1 MIETGEDGRFEIAG
15 HVRSAGGLEGA
26 VLLDLRSGK
35 YIALNPVAGRI
46 WAGIEHGETRADI
59 LFRLE
64 AEIEAPPG
72 RLRQDVDSFVGQL
85 LAKGLIRER
94 TGEAAAPE
102 PTRPVDATGAGE
114 ADTEA
119 VIEDIADIGAIRFR
133 PFWFVAAWLGL
144 VLADL
149 VLALSGFHRFHAL
162 LSRIPVRGPE
172 RDSVALATALSRM
185 VDRAAAFYFKRAWC
199 LQRSAVAMA
208 LLRFHGVPAK
218 LAIGVYRVP
227 FQAHAW
233 VELRGRVI
241 NDRAWLPEAFTVIE
255 SC

>member
-1 MIETGEDGRFEIAG
+1 MTGVEGDGRFEIAG

-35 YIALNPVAGRI
+35 YIALNPIAGRI
-46 WAGIEHGETRADI
+46 WEGVERGETRAAI
-59 LFRLE
+59 VSRLE
-64 AEIEAPPG
+64 REIEAPPG
-72 RLRQDVDSFVGQL
+72 RLRQDVDAFIGQL

-94 TGEAAAPE
+94 TGDGAPQASTPEPRPVEAAGDVDHGPDDAAVRFE
-102 PTRPVDATGAGE
+102 PLCLL
-114 ADTEA
+114 
-119 VIEDIADIGAIRFR
+119 
-133 PFWFVAAWLGL
+133 AAWLGL
-144 VLADL
+144 VFADL
-149 VLALSGFHRFHAL
+149 VLGLSGFHRFHAL

-172 RDSVALATALSRM
+172 RDSAALATALARV

-208 LLRFHGVPAK
+208 VMRFYGVPAK
-218 LAIGVYRVP
+218 LAIGVHRVP

-241 NDRAWLPEAFTVIE
+241 NDRPWLPQSFTVIE

>member
-1 MIETGEDGRFEIAG
+1 MTGVEGDGRFEIAG

-35 YIALNPVAGRI
+35 YIALNPIAGRI
-46 WAGIEHGETRADI
+46 WEGVERGETRAAI
-59 LFRLE
+59 VARLE
-64 AEIEAPPG
+64 EEIEAPPG
-72 RLRQDVDSFVGQL
+72 RLRQDVDAFVGQL

-94 TGEAAAPE
+94 TGDAPQASAPE
-102 PTRPVDATGAGE
+102 PRPVEASADVDGE
-114 ADTEA
+114 VA
-119 VIEDIADIGAIRFR
+119 VRFE
-133 PFWFVAAWLGL
+133 PLCLLAAWFGL

-149 VLALSGFHRFHAL
+149 VLGLSGFHRFHAL

-172 RDSVALATALSRM
+172 RDSAALATALARV

-208 LLRFHGVPAK
+208 VMRCYGVPAK
-218 LAIGVYRVP
+218 LAIGVHRVP

-241 NDRAWLPEAFTVIE
+241 NDRPWLPQSFTVIE

>member
-1 MIETGEDGRFEIAG
+1 MTGIGEDGRFEIAG

-26 VLLDLRSGK
+26 VLLDLRSGR

-46 WAGIEHGETRADI
+46 WEGLERGETRAAI
-59 LFRLE
+59 LARLE

-72 RLRQDVDSFVGQL
+72 RLRQDVETFVAQL
-85 LAKGLIRER
+85 LARGLIRER
-94 TGEAAAPE
+94 TGDAPPDPPAAPE
-102 PTRPVDATGAGE
+102 PALPAGDEDGE
-114 ADTEA
+114 AA
-119 VIEDIADIGAIRFR
+119 VCFE
-133 PFWFVAAWLGL
+133 PLCLLAAWLGL
-144 VLADL
+144 VAADL
-149 VLALSGFHRFHAL
+149 ILGFSGFHRFHAL

-172 RDSVALATALSRM
+172 RASVARAIALSRV

-208 LLRFHGVPAK
+208 MMRVYGVPAK
-218 LAIGVYRVP
+218 LAIGVHRVP

-241 NDRAWLPEAFTVIE
+241 NDRPWLPQAFTVIE

>member
-1 MIETGEDGRFEIAG
+1 MTGVEGGGRFEIAG

-35 YIALNPVAGRI
+35 YIALNPIAGRI
-46 WAGIEHGETRADI
+46 WDGIERGETREAI
-59 LFRLE
+59 VSRLE
-64 AEIEAPPG
+64 TEIDAPPG
-72 RLRQDVDSFVGQL
+72 RLRLDVDAFVGQL

-94 TGEAAAPE
+94 TAGAPRVSEPE
-102 PTRPVDATGAGE
+102 PHVLEATGDVG
-114 ADTEA
+114 DVA
-119 VIEDIADIGAIRFR
+119 VRFE
-133 PFWFVAAWLGL
+133 PLCLVAAWLGL

-149 VLALSGFHRFHAL
+149 VLGLSGFHRFHAL
-162 LSRIPVRGPE
+162 LSRIPVRKPE
-172 RDSVALATALSRM
+172 RDSTALANALARV

-208 LLRFHGVPAK
+208 VMRFYGVPAK
-218 LAIGVYRVP
+218 LAIGVHRVP

-241 NDRAWLPEAFTVIE
+241 NDRPWLPQSFTVIE

>member
-1 MIETGEDGRFEIAG
+1 MTGAGEDRFEIAG
-15 HVRSAGGLEGA
+15 HVRSVGGLEGA

-35 YIALNPVAGRI
+35 YIALNPVGGRI
-46 WAGIEHGETRADI
+46 WEGIERGETRAAI
-59 LFRLE
+59 LSRLE

-72 RLRQDVDSFVGQL
+72 RLRQDVDAFAGQL

-94 TGEAAAPE
+94 TGDTPQIPQMPQIAAPE
-102 PTRPVDATGAGE
+102 PVGPATEE
-114 ADTEA
+114 ADNEA
-119 VIEDIADIGAIRFR
+119 VIRFQ
-133 PFWFVAAWLGL
+133 PLWFLAAWFGL
-144 VLADL
+144 VVADL
-149 VLALSGFHRFHAL
+149 VLGLFGFHRFHAF
-162 LSRIPVRGPE
+162 LSRVPVRGPE
-172 RDSVALATALSRM
+172 RNSVALATALARV

-208 LLRFHGVPAK
+208 LLRLHGVPAK
-218 LAIGVYRVP
+218 LAIGIHRVP

-241 NDRAWLPEAFTVIE
+241 NDRPWLPEAFTVIE

>member
-1 MIETGEDGRFEIAG
+1 MTGFEGDGRFEIAG

-46 WAGIEHGETRADI
+46 WEGIESGETRAAI
-59 LFRLE
+59 LSRLE

-72 RLRQDVDSFVGQL
+72 RLRRDVDAFVGQL

-94 TGEAAAPE
+94 TGDAPRIPRIPQTTAPE
-102 PTRPVDATGAGE
+102 PVLAIETGEGDRE
-114 ADTEA
+114 A
-119 VIEDIADIGAIRFR
+119 AIRFE
-133 PFWFVAAWLGL
+133 PLCFLAAWLGL

-149 VLALSGFHRFHAL
+149 VLGLSGFHRFHAL
-162 LSRIPVRGPE
+162 LSRVPVRGPE
-172 RDSVALATALSRM
+172 RDSVALATALARV

-208 LLRFHGVPAK
+208 LMRLCGVPAK
-218 LAIGVYRVP
+218 LAIGVHRVP

-233 VELRGRVI
+233 VELQGRVI
-241 NDRAWLPEAFTVIE
+241 NDRPWLPQAFTVIE

>member
-1 MIETGEDGRFEIAG
+1 MTGTGEDSRFEIAG

-46 WAGIEHGETRADI
+46 WEGVERGETRAAI
-59 LFRLE
+59 LSRLE
-64 AEIEAPPG
+64 TEIEAPPG
-72 RLRQDVDSFVGQL
+72 RLRQDFDAFVGQL

-94 TGEAAAPE
+94 TADAFHAPPIAAPE
-102 PTRPVDATGAGE
+102 PARPVDINGA
-114 ADTEA
+114 
-119 VIEDIADIGAIRFR
+119 EDGGAAIRFE
-133 PFWFVAAWLGL
+133 PLWFLAAWLGL
-144 VLADL
+144 IVGDL
-149 VLALSGFHRFHAL
+149 VLGLSGFQRFHAL
-162 LSRIPVRGPE
+162 LRRVPVRGPE
-172 RDSVALATALSRM
+172 RDSVALATALARV

-208 LLRFHGVPAK
+208 LMRLHGVPAK
-218 LAIGVYRVP
+218 LAIGVHRVP

-241 NDRAWLPEAFTVIE
+241 NDRPWLPQAFTVIE

>member
-1 MIETGEDGRFEIAG
+1 MTGVEGDGRFEIAG

-35 YIALNPVAGRI
+35 YIALNPIAGKI
-46 WAGIEHGETRADI
+46 WDGIERGETRDAI
-59 LFRLE
+59 VSRLE
-64 AEIEAPPG
+64 MEIEAPPG
-72 RLRQDVDSFVGQL
+72 RLRQDVDAFVGQL

-94 TGEAAAPE
+94 TGDAPQVSEPE
-102 PTRPVDATGAGE
+102 PRPVEATEDSAG
-114 ADTEA
+114 DVA
-119 VIEDIADIGAIRFR
+119 VRFE
-133 PFWFVAAWLGL
+133 PLCLVAAWLGL

-149 VLALSGFHRFHAL
+149 VLGLSGFHRFHAL
-162 LSRIPVRGPE
+162 LSRIPVRSPE
-172 RDSVALATALSRM
+172 RDSAALANALARV

-208 LLRFHGVPAK
+208 VMRFYGVPAK
-218 LAIGVYRVP
+218 LAIGVHRVP

-233 VELRGRVI
+233 VELHGRVI
-241 NDRAWLPEAFTVIE
+241 NDRPWLPQSFTVIE

>member
-1 MIETGEDGRFEIAG
+1 MTGTGEDGRFEIAG

-46 WAGIEHGETRADI
+46 WEGIERGETRAAI
-59 LFRLE
+59 LSGLE

-72 RLRQDVDSFVGQL
+72 RLRQDVDAFVGQL

-94 TGEAAAPE
+94 TGDASHI
-102 PTRPVDATGAGE
+102 RPVAAQEPAHPVDINGA
-114 ADTEA
+114 
-119 VIEDIADIGAIRFR
+119 EDDEVVIRFQ
-133 PFWFVAAWLGL
+133 PLWFLAAWLGL
-144 VLADL
+144 VLGDL
-149 VLALSGFHRFHAL
+149 VLGLSGFQRFHAL
-162 LSRIPVRGPE
+162 LRRVPIRGPE
-172 RDSVALATALSRM
+172 RDSVALATALARV

-208 LLRFHGVPAK
+208 LMRVHGVPAK
-218 LAIGVYRVP
+218 LAIGVHRVP

-241 NDRAWLPEAFTVIE
+241 NDRPWLPQAFTVIE

>member
-1 MIETGEDGRFEIAG
+1 MTGVEGDGRFEIAG

-35 YIALNPVAGRI
+35 YIALNPIAGRI
-46 WAGIEHGETRADI
+46 WEGIERGESREAI
-59 LFRLE
+59 VSRLGT
-64 AEIEAPPG
+64 EIEAPAG
-72 RLRQDVDSFVGQL
+72 RLRQDVDVFLGQL
-85 LAKGLIRER
+85 LVKGLIRER
-94 TGEAAAPE
+94 TGDAPQAFTPE
-102 PTRPVDATGAGE
+102 PQQAEATEDVNGDA
-114 ADTEA
+114 
-119 VIEDIADIGAIRFR
+119 AIRFE
-133 PFWFVAAWLGL
+133 PLCLVAAWLGL

-149 VLALSGFHRFHAL
+149 VLGLSGFHRFHAL
-162 LSRIPVRGPE
+162 LSRIPVRNPE
-172 RDSVALATALSRM
+172 RDSAALANALARV

-208 LLRFHGVPAK
+208 VMRFYGVPAK
-218 LAIGVYRVP
+218 LAIGVHRVP

-241 NDRAWLPEAFTVIE
+241 NDRPWLPQSFTVIE